1 MGFVVEALSIQYI
14 LWLLNMIIYIYEYYN
29 KNISYFNF
37 IFENTKSDFC
47 TIIQEYYFFHFTII
61 KWSLKFIIFR

>member
-37 IFENTKSDFC
+37 IFW
-47 TIIQEYYFFHFTII
+47 EYKIRFLYYCPRILFFSFYHY
-61 KWSLKFIIFR
+61 